1 MDVAKEREACRDY
14 AGLSESQDVSID
26 LENCTKDERD
36 VVVDEG
42 DKLEDSLV
50 GEKEQDKEV
59 EKEMLDGET
68 TKTTKALTQNFRDK
82 GIRVAE
88 TSKNKKKKSG
98 RTAQEED
105 DLDKILAELGE
116 WPTLSKPADPPPSQ
130 EVKVENPPDLV
141 TPSDASV
148 EKEAEEESTET
159 TVARKKKRRT
169 TKGKRKREAAKE
181 QTRRQA
187 VNRYCVNT
195 DVAMTITKR
204 LLQSEGKNSNVF
216 LPLSIHVLLS
226 LIAAGSNG
234 PTLDQLLSFLKYNS
248 IAQLNHF
255 TFQIASMVLA
265 DDSLSALSLL
275 VPRAPALDQLLSF
288 LKSNSVDN
296 LNAFASHIIDKVFA
310 DASSCGGP
318 RLAFANGVWIDQS
331 LSLKPSFQQAEK
343 VISSVNSWVERNTYG
358 LIKEILP
365 PRSVDSFTRLIL
377 ANALYFKGAWEK
389 KFDASKIVK
398 RDFYLVDG
406 SSVEA
411 PFMTDKEDQ
420 YVAVFDGF
428 KVLALPYSQG
438 SDPRRFS
445 MYFFLPDSKDGLA
458 SLIEKLDSEPGFID
472 RHIPRRKHELGK
484 FMIPKFKIS
493 FGIEVSDVLKKLGLV
508 LPFTEGGLL
517 EMVEPPMARNLSVS
531 KIFHKAFIE
540 VNEEGTEAAASSAAV
555 IQFMSAPIG
564 LIEFVA
570 NHPFLYLIRED
581 KSGTLL
587 FIGQVLNPLE
597 D

>member
-1 MDVAKEREACRDY
+1 MD
-14 AGLSESQDVSID
+14 I
-26 LENCTKDERD
+26 
-36 VVVDEG
+36 
-42 DKLEDSLV
+42 
-50 GEKEQDKEV
+50 
-59 EKEMLDGET
+59 
-68 TKTTKALTQNFRDK
+68 
-82 GIRVAE
+82 
-88 TSKNKKKKSG
+88 
-98 RTAQEED
+98 
-105 DLDKILAELGE
+105 
-116 WPTLSKPADPPPSQ
+116 
-130 EVKVENPPDLV
+130 
-141 TPSDASV
+141 
-148 EKEAEEESTET
+148 KEAI
-159 TVARKKKRRT
+159 RNH
-169 TKGKRKREAAKE
+169 G
-181 QTRRQA
+181 
-187 VNRYCVNT
+187 
-195 DVAMTITKR
+195 DVAMVITKR
-204 LLQSEGKNSNVF
+204 ILQHDEAKGSNVVIS
-216 LPLSIHVLLS
+216 PLSIYVLLS
-226 LIAAGSNG
+226 LVAAGSKG
-234 PTLDQLLSFLKYNS
+234 P
-248 IAQLNHF
+248 
-255 TFQIASMVLA
+255 
-265 DDSLSALSLL
+265 
-275 VPRAPALDQLLSF
+275 PLDQLLSF

-331 LSLKPSFQQAEK
+331 ISLKPSFQQVVDKYYKAMLSQVNFKQADK
-343 VISSVNSWVERNTYG
+343 VISLVNSWVEKNTNG

-365 PRSVDSFTRLIL
+365 PGSVDGFTRLIL
-377 ANALYFKGAWEK
+377 ANALYFKGAWDK
-389 KFDASKIVK
+389 KFDASKTVK

-445 MYFFLPDSKDGLA
+445 MYFFLPDSKDGLG

-508 LPFTEGGLL
+508 LPFYEGGLL
-517 EMVEPPMARNLSVS
+517 EMVEPPMARNLSIS

-555 IQFMSAPIG
+555 IQYMSAPIG

>member
-1 MDVAKEREACRDY
+1 MD
-14 AGLSESQDVSID
+14 I
-26 LENCTKDERD
+26 
-36 VVVDEG
+36 
-42 DKLEDSLV
+42 
-50 GEKEQDKEV
+50 
-59 EKEMLDGET
+59 
-68 TKTTKALTQNFRDK
+68 
-82 GIRVAE
+82 
-88 TSKNKKKKSG
+88 
-98 RTAQEED
+98 
-105 DLDKILAELGE
+105 
-116 WPTLSKPADPPPSQ
+116 
-130 EVKVENPPDLV
+130 
-141 TPSDASV
+141 
-148 EKEAEEESTET
+148 KEAI
-159 TVARKKKRRT
+159 RNH
-169 TKGKRKREAAKE
+169 G
-181 QTRRQA
+181 
-187 VNRYCVNT
+187 
-195 DVAMTITKR
+195 DVAMAITKR
-204 LLQSEGKNSNVF
+204 ILQHDKAKASNVVIS
-216 LPLSIHVLLS
+216 PLSIYVLLS
-226 LIAAGSNG
+226 LVAAGSKG
-234 PTLDQLLSFLKYNS
+234 PS
-248 IAQLNHF
+248 
-255 TFQIASMVLA
+255 
-265 DDSLSALSLL
+265 
-275 VPRAPALDQLLSF
+275 LDQLLSF
-288 LKSNSVDN
+288 LKSNSIDN

-310 DASSCGGP
+310 DASSGGGP

-331 LSLKPSFQQAEK
+331 LSLKPSFQQVVDKYYKAMLSQVNFQQANK
-343 VISSVNSWVERNTYG
+343 VISEVNSWVEKNTNG

-365 PRSVDSFTRLIL
+365 PGSVDSFTRLIL

-389 KFDASKIVK
+389 KFDASKTVK

-445 MYFFLPDSKDGLA
+445 MYFFLPDSKDGLG
-458 SLIEKLDSEPGFID
+458 SLIEKLDSEAGFID
-472 RHIPRRKHELGK
+472 RHIPRRKHELGR

-508 LPFTEGGLL
+508 LPFYEGGLL

-555 IQFMSAPIG
+555 IRFMSAPIG

-587 FIGQVLNPLE
+587 FIGQVLNPLQ